1 MLARTLFAV
10 CLAIGIGPTKAQDD
24 PYAGVRDQLA
34 TCFGCHGED
43 GVPADPQYPILA
55 GQEFY
60 YLYVQLRDYQSGL
73 RENAVM
79 QPMVAGLDK
88 EQMKSLAQYFS
99 ELSWPEPPREE
110 VSAHDERVAKQA
122 ISAGQC
128 SACHPSGLR
137 GDSRIPRVAGQYAQ
151 YLQQTMLNFK
161 NRVRNNAPDIS
172 TLMETLS
179 DEEIAS
185 LARYAASL
193 P

>member
-10 CLAIGIGPTKAQDD
+10 CLAIGIGPAQAQDD

-34 TCFGCHGED
+34 TCSGCHGED

-73 RENAVM
+73 RENVVM

-88 EQMKSLAQYFS
+88 EQMKSLAQYYS

-110 VSAHDERVAKQA
+110 VSADDERVAKQA

>member
-1 MLARTLFAV
+1 MPARILIAACFAV
-10 CLAIGIGPTKAQDD
+10 GYGLASAQDD
-24 PYAGVRDQLA
+24 AKADVRERLA
-34 TCFGCHGED
+34 ACFGCHGQD

-88 EQMKSLAQYFS
+88 DQLKTLAQHFS
-99 ELSWPEPPREE
+99 ELPWPEPRREA
-110 VSAHDERVAKQA
+110 VSAEDERIAKQA

-128 SACHPSGLR
+128 SACHPAGLK
-137 GDSRIPRVAGQYAQ
+137 GDSRIPRVAGQTAQ
-151 YLQQTMLNFK
+151 YLEQTMLDFK
-161 NRVRNNAPDIS
+161 TRVRNNAPDIS

-179 DEEIAS
+179 DQEIAS

-193 P
+193 E